1 MPVWPRVAWAKYG
14 KAMISSWVVP
24 WPLRRCAATWASR
37 RRPSC
42 FACVR
47 KRIIPPIL
55 HTRISLR
62 CSNITNM
69 THRLPRYGVRAQ
81 QVAGRPVPR
90 AERPD
95 GADPSAADSHPDRAW
110 PVRRAFA
117 WRDPPRREA
126 CEHHGVRFRRGE
138 NHRFRRLLL
147 HQSGADHAGR
157 HGGGTAQYISP
168 EQAQGQHATPQSDI
182 YSLGIVA
189 YEGLCGHRP
198 FTGATP
204 VDIAAAHV
212 NNPVPPLPDSV
223 DVQLREF
230 VMSMLSKD
238 PLDRPKDALT
248 VSRTLSRIE
257 RLCSTSRHN
266 WLTRWWCLQAEDFR
280 DAWSADLISP

>member
-1 MPVWPRVAWAKYG
+1 MKITDFGVSYSTNQEQITRGAA
-14 KAMISSWVVP
+14 VV
-24 WPLRRCAATWASR
+24 
-37 RRPSC
+37 
-42 FACVR
+42 V
-47 KRIIPPIL
+47 
-55 HTRISLR
+55 
-62 CSNITNM
+62 
-69 THRLPRYGVRAQ
+69 
-81 QVAGRPVPR
+81 
-90 AERPD
+90 
-95 GADPSAADSHPDRAW
+95 
-110 PVRRAFA
+110 
-117 WRDPPRREA
+117 
-126 CEHHGVRFRRGE
+126 
-138 NHRFRRLLL
+138 
-147 HQSGADHAGR
+147 
-157 HGGGTAQYISP
+157 GTAQYISP

-257 RLCSTSRHN
+257 RRLLDQQTQLADTMVVPTGGRLPRRVVSRPHISLSTDGKE
-266 WLTRWWCLQAEDFR
+266 QG
-280 DAWSADLISP
+280 